1 MGYKF
6 SNIDKERVIFSLDIG
21 TRTVIGLV
29 GVCDEKGIFK
39 IIASEIREHE
49 ERSMYDGQIHDI
61 NGVAKIVK
69 EVKQSLES
77 KIGKEL
83 DKVAIAAAGRALKT
97 CRVRVDRDIDIGT
110 EIDKTIIE
118 SLEMEAMQKAQELIE
133 TNKVIGESKYYC
145 VGYTVVNYYLDDNF
159 IENLEG
165 HRGSKI
171 GVDLL
176 ATFLPHVVVDS
187 LYTVMNRVNLEVIN
201 ITLEPIAAI
210 NVAIKKN
217 LRLLNLALVDIG
229 AGTSDIAITKDGT
242 IVAYAMTSIA
252 GDEITEQIAKTYL
265 LDYDAAEKLKINL
278 NKETKHKFTD
288 IVGIEHELTSE
299 EILDSIIETIEN
311 LAKEIAKRILE
322 YNDKSPSAVFL
333 IGGGSN
339 IPRLPELIANFL
351 GLPKERVVIKDTSS
365 IENVEGIPEEL
376 NGPHAITPIGIA
388 ITAIQSKYKDFLEI
402 IVNGKKVKL
411 LNSKRVKVSDVLVL
425 IGYNPRNLIPKRGD
439 NFKCFINGKEKI
451 IKGEIGEPAKIFVN
465 RKPANLEYK
474 LDNGDEII
482 IEAATK
488 GKKVVPRL
496 YDLVNVNKCVF
507 LNGEKMNL
515 IKKVIVNGKSVD
527 NNVIIN
533 ENDEIVYDE
542 IKTLFEL
549 LVEHNINTEENEI
562 FINGNKVSGDCELKN
577 NDEISVEIKKEKDAE
592 KNSGHNTITLKING
606 EDKVISY
613 EKDSF
618 IFVDIFDYIDFDLSK
633 PMGMLKLE
641 VNGKKAELM
650 QELKNGDIIN
660 IYWAK

>member
-1 MGYKF
+1 MAYEI
-6 SNIDKERVIFSLDIG
+6 SNIDKERLIFSLDIG

-29 GVCDEKGIFK
+29 GIYDDEGIFK

-69 EVKQSLES
+69 EVKQSLEN
-77 KIGKEL
+77 KVGKKL

-97 CRVRVDRDIDIGT
+97 YRVRVDRNTEIGT
-110 EIDKTIIE
+110 EIDKTMIE
-118 SLEMEAMQKAQELIE
+118 SLEMEAVQKAQELLE
-133 TNKVIGESKYYC
+133 SNKSMEESKYYC

-165 HRGSKI
+165 HRGNKI

-242 IVAYAMTSIA
+242 IVAYAMASIA

-265 LDYDAAEKLKINL
+265 LDYDTAEKLKVSL
-278 NKETKHKFTD
+278 NRETKHKFTD

-299 EILDSIIETIEN
+299 EILDSIIESIEN

-322 YNDKSPSAVFL
+322 YNDKPPSAVFL

-339 IPRLPELIANFL
+339 IPRLPDLLANFL
-351 GLPKERVVIKDTSS
+351 GLPKERVVIRDTSS

-411 LNSKRVKVSDVLVL
+411 LNSKKIKVSDVLVL

-439 NFKCFINGKEKI
+439 DFKCFINGKEKI

-465 RKPANLEYK
+465 RRPANLEHK
-474 LDNGDEII
+474 LDSGDEII

-488 GKKVVPRL
+488 GKKAMPRL
-496 YDLVNVNKCVF
+496 YDLVNINKCVF
-507 LNGEKMNL
+507 LNGEKINL
-515 IKKVIVNGKSVD
+515 IKKVVVNGRRVD
-527 NNVIIN
+527 DNIIIN

-549 LVEHNINTEENEI
+549 LMERNISIEENEI
-562 FINGNKVSGDCELKN
+562 FINGNKISSDCELKN
-577 NDEISVEIKKEKDAE
+577 NDEISVEIKKEKDVE
-592 KNSGHNTITLKING
+592 KNNSHNTITLKING
-606 EDKVISY
+606 EDKIISY
-613 EKDSF
+613 EKESF

-650 QELKNGDIIN
+650 QKLKNGDIIN
-660 IYWAK
+660 IYWSK

>member
-592 KNSGHNTITLKING
+592 KMKYL
-606 EDKVISY
+606 
-613 EKDSF
+613 
-618 IFVDIFDYIDFDLSK
+618 
-633 PMGMLKLE
+633 
-641 VNGKKAELM
+641 LM
-650 QELKNGDIIN
+650 
-660 IYWAK
+660 

>member
-1 MGYKF
+1 MAYEI
-6 SNIDKERVIFSLDIG
+6 SNIDKERLIFSLDIG

-29 GVCDEKGIFK
+29 GIYDDEGVFK

-69 EVKQSLES
+69 EVKQSLEN
-77 KIGKEL
+77 KVGKKL

-97 CRVRVDRDIDIGT
+97 YRVRVDRNIEITT
-110 EIDKTIIE
+110 EIDKRMIE
-118 SLEMEAMQKAQELIE
+118 SLEMEAVQKAQELLDS
-133 TNKVIGESKYYC
+133 NKGTEESKYYC

-159 IENLEG
+159 IESLEG
-165 HRGSKI
+165 HRGNKI

-242 IVAYAMTSIA
+242 IVAYAMASIA

-265 LDYDAAEKLKINL
+265 LDYDTAEKLKVSL
-278 NKETKHKFTD
+278 NQKIKHKFTD

-299 EILDSIIETIEN
+299 EILDSIIESIEN

-322 YNDKSPSAVFL
+322 YNDKPPSAVFL

-339 IPRLPELIANFL
+339 IPRLSDLVAKFL
-351 GLPKERVVIKDTSS
+351 GLPKERVVIKDTNS
-365 IENVEGIPEEL
+365 IENIEGIPEEL

-411 LNSKRVKVSDVLVL
+411 FNSKKIKVSDVLVL
-425 IGYNPRNLIPKRGD
+425 IGYNPRSLIPKRGD
-439 NFKCFINGKEKI
+439 NFRCFINGKEKI
-451 IKGEIGEPAKIFVN
+451 IKGEVGEPAKIFVN
-465 RKPANLEYK
+465 RKPANLEQR
-474 LDNGDEII
+474 LDNGDEVII
-482 IEAATK
+482 KAATK
-488 GKKVVPRL
+488 GKKAMPKL
-496 YDLVNVNKCVF
+496 YDLVDINKRVF
-507 LNGEKMNL
+507 LNGEEISL
-515 IKKVIVNGKSVD
+515 IREVTVNGRRV
-527 NNVIIN
+527 NENIIIN
-533 ENDEIVYDE
+533 ENDEIMYDE
-542 IKTLFEL
+542 IKTLFQL
-549 LVEHNINTEENEI
+549 LKEYNINIEESEI
-562 FINGNKVSGDCELKN
+562 SINGNKVLNDCELN
-577 NDEISVEIKKEKDAE
+577 NEDKISAEIKKEKE
-592 KNSGHNTITLKING
+592 VVKTNSYNTITLKVNG
-606 EDKVISY
+606 EDKIISY
-613 EKDSF
+613 EKESF
-618 IFVDIFDYIDFDLSK
+618 IFVDIFNYIDFDLSK

-660 IYWAK
+660 IYWKK

>member
-351 GLPKERVVIKDTSS
+351 GLPKERVVIRDTSS

-482 IEAATK
+482 LKAATK
-488 GKKVVPRL
+488 GKKAVPRL

-515 IKKVIVNGKSVD
+515 IKKVIVNGKSID
-527 NNVIIN
+527 DNVIIN

-606 EDKVISY
+606 EVKVISY